1 MESIS
6 IINREANFN
15 PNSIQRINNA
25 NNIFTCDKNIER
37 TINEPFE
44 KLRSSDKSI
53 SNHSDL
59 RESVELVKKEKLAKT
74 RVLTKP
80 ENSGFVLMSSLTVMG
95 IVGLG
100 VIIFMAIKNF
110 IIR

>member
-15 PNSIQRINNA
+15 PNRIHGVNNA
-25 NNIFTCDKNIER
+25 NNIFTSDKETEKALNK
-37 TINEPFE
+37 PFE
-44 KLRSSDKSI
+44 NLRKNSDKSI

-59 RESVELVKKEKLAKT
+59 RESVKLAKKEAKT

-80 ENSGFVLMSSLTVMG
+80 ENSGFILMGSLTVVG

-100 VIIFMAIKNF
+100 TLIFMAIKNF

>member
-15 PNSIQRINNA
+15 PNSIQRVNNA
-25 NNIFTCDKNIER
+25 NNIFTSDKNIEEA
-37 TINEPFE
+37 INKPFE
-44 KLRSSDKSI
+44 KLRNSDKSI

-80 ENSGFVLMSSLTVMG
+80 ENSGFILMGSLTIVG

-100 VIIFMAIKNF
+100 TLIFMAIKNF